1 MNDKQKT
8 ETILEFKKKI
18 KYIVKNCPA
27 IKPMITVDGKHGG
40 KTMFDVCSEGK
51 YIPCK
56 DRTDCP
62 IKQVVELVKQ
72 YNEAYE
78 TIQLPTPTL
87 NKQIL
92 QTLQVEEVK

>member
-1 MNDKQKT
+1 MT
-8 ETILEFKKKI
+8 

-62 IKQVVELVKQ
+62 TKQVVELCMSYPEKPESSLS
-72 YNEAYE
+72 NR
-78 TIQLPTPTL
+78 
-87 NKQIL
+87 IL
-92 QTLQVEEVK
+92 QTLQVKEVE

>member
-1 MNDKQKT
+1 MT
-8 ETILEFKKKI
+8 

-27 IKPMITVDGKHGG
+27 
-40 KTMFDVCSEGK
+40 
-51 YIPCK
+51 YIINGQCAMNGEHDSPFEPVPCQ

-62 IKQVVELVKQ
+62 IKQVVWLVKQ

-78 TIQLPTPTL
+78 TIQRPIPTL

-92 QTLQVEEVK
+92 QTLQVEEVE

>member
-1 MNDKQKT
+1 MT
-8 ETILEFKKKI
+8 

-51 YIPCK
+51 YTPCQ

-62 IKQVVELVKQ
+62 IKQVVELVEAENKVHRKRQ
-72 YNEAYE
+72 RLIPMLNEA
-78 TIQLPTPTL
+78 
-87 NKQIL
+87 IL
-92 QTLQVEEVK
+92 QTLQVEEVKND

>member
-1 MNDKQKT
+1 MS
-8 ETILEFKKKI
+8 

-51 YIPCK
+51 YTPCQ

-62 IKQVVELVKQ
+62 IKQVVELCMNYPEKPD
-72 YNEAYE
+72 NS
-78 TIQLPTPTL
+78 LS
-87 NKQIL
+87 NRIL
-92 QTLQVEEVK
+92 QTLQVEEVE

>member
-1 MNDKQKT
+1 MT
-8 ETILEFKKKI
+8 

-27 IKPMITVDGKHGG
+27 IKPMITIDGKHGG

-62 IKQVVELVKQ
+62 IKQVVELCINYPEKPESSLS
-72 YNEAYE
+72 NR
-78 TIQLPTPTL
+78 
-87 NKQIL
+87 IL
-92 QTLQVEEVK
+92 QTLQVEEVENDR

>member
-1 MNDKQKT
+1 MT
-8 ETILEFKKKI
+8 

-51 YIPCK
+51 YTPCQ

-62 IKQVVELVKQ
+62 IKQVAEITS
-72 YNEAYE
+72 AYYDIYCNHCVTKNCDGCHFDLAKE
-78 TIQLPTPTL
+78 
-87 NKQIL
+87 IL
-92 QTLQVEEVK
+92 QTLQVKEVE